1 MSCGGGLEFPGAA
14 QAGSAEKRNAR
25 HMGNDLR
32 DFDMVIGLADELR
45 RIHKEGAAMLA
56 GAGEYIALR
65 RWIGMERTMRA
76 GVRLAPLSPGR
87 LALLA

>member
-1 MSCGGGLEFPGAA
+1 
-14 QAGSAEKRNAR
+14 
-25 HMGNDLR
+25 MGNDLR

-65 RWIGMERTMRA
+65 RWIGMERTVRP

-87 LALLA
+87 LALLARDLVSLARRRAGIFWRL